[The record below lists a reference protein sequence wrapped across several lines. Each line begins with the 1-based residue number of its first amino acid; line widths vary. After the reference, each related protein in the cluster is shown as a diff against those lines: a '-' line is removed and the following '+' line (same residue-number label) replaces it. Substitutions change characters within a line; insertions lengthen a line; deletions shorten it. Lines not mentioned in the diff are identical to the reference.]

1 MCAARG
7 ELSKRVYE
15 KADSA
20 SADVQLSVAVQKN
33 TSWRANF
40 EAASLRRSVNVYALF
55 QAIAHN
61 TLQDPAQSHSER
73 AVRIG
78 KLECFAFLATLAQEI
93 HVQRPGRCFSL
104 ARSSKATRRL
114 NNYLA

>member
-7 ELSKRVYE
+7 DLSKRVYE
-15 KADSA
+15 KAASA

-40 EAASLRRSVNVYALF
+40 EAASLRRSVNVYVF

-61 TLQDPAQSHSER
+61 TLQDPAQSYSER

-78 KLECFAFLATLAQEI
+78 KLECFAFLATFAQEI

-114 NNYLA
+114 KNYLA